1 MTPRTFDAPASLT
14 RRVSSRPDRARRLD
28 RAAWLLARF
37 IRREPVHYVIY
48 ERRFHRSS
56 ASFNE
61 DVAKVRDARIYR
73 GRTVL
78 GS

>member
-1 MTPRTFDAPASLT
+1 MTPRTFDARASLT
-14 RRVSSRPDRARRLD
+14 RRISSRPDRTRRLD

-56 ASFNE
+56 AAFDE
-61 DVAKVRDARIYR
+61 DLTKLRAARIYR
-73 GRTVL
+73 GSTVL